1 MAAKDIYHDAVRNA
15 LESDGWIVTD
25 DPLSIDFG
33 DVKMKI
39 DLGAEQLIAAEKEGQ
54 KIAVEI
60 KTFLG
65 TSTIYEF
72 HTALG
77 QFFNYRFALKI
88 EDPERI
94 LYLAIPLST
103 YDDFFSRRFTQMIME
118 EAQLKLIVF
127 EPIQEAIVKWKN

>member
-1 MAAKDIYHDAVRNA
+1 MAAKDIYHKAVRHA
-15 LESDGWIVTD
+15 LEADSWIITD

-39 DLGAEQLIAAEKEGQ
+39 DLGAEQLIAAEKEGR

-65 TSTIYEF
+65 ASTIYEF

-77 QFFNYRFALKI
+77 QFFNYRFALKM
-88 EDPERI
+88 EEPERT

-103 YDDFFSRRFTQMIME
+103 YDDFFSRRFTQMIMA
-118 EAQLKLIVF
+118 EAQLKLLIF
-127 EPIQEAIVKWKN
+127 DPIQEAIVQWKS